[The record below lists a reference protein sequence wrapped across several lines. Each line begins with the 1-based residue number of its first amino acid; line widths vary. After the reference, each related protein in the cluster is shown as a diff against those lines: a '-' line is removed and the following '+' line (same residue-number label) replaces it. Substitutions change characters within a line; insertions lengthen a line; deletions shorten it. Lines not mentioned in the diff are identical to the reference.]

1 MIFLLKNGASKK
13 DIKAIDKKLY
23 NEKTSNCFDAKKYNG
38 VLSLK
43 EDALSIQLNL
53 RNK

>member
-1 MIFLLKNGASKK
+1 MVFLLKSGASKK
-13 DIKAIDKKLY
+13 DIKSIDKKLY
-23 NEKTSNCFDAKKYNG
+23 NGKTLSGFDAKKYNG

-43 EDALSIQLNL
+43 QDALSIQLNL